1 MQWRKQG
8 EQCRA
13 WGGLHVRYAGQGRPH
28 EEEDIWVRIWRR
40 WGICRYMGRHHFRQ
54 RNQQCKGPEVG
65 AFLTCSRTSKR
76 WCNWS
81 GVSEGES
88 TRERG
93 REVTGLGLEGHQHLF
108 NKMGGH
114 CKVKSRGMTRFN
126 LNCKMIDHRG
136 TRVWGRL
143 AFGGQLEQQGGPL
156 SQGWNPSPLVHL
168 LASRVPLG
176 SGAPFLLA
184 HSTTAPH

>member
-1 MQWRKQG
+1 
-8 EQCRA
+8 
-13 WGGLHVRYAGQGRPH
+13 
-28 EEEDIWVRIWRR
+28 
-40 WGICRYMGRHHFRQ
+40 MGRHHFRQ

-126 LNCKMIDHRG
+126 LNCKMITLDTVWRIDGRKGRVEAGRPIRG
-136 TRVWGRL
+136 YVGI
-143 AFGGQLEQQGGPL
+143 
-156 SQGWNPSPLVHL
+156 
-168 LASRVPLG
+168 
-176 SGAPFLLA
+176 
-184 HSTTAPH
+184 